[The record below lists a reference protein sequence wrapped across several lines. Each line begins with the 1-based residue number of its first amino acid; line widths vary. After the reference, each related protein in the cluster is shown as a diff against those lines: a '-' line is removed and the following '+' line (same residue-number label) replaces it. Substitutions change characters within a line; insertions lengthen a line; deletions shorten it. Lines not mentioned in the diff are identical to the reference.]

1 MGNCFQAL
9 GTTNYNFEY
18 QPRNW
23 NSANLEM
30 ISISN
35 KLGITEFEKL
45 EDRAGTNGFPYKIRG
60 QFAKVIMKSER
71 KVGFRVLMNINRLKK
86 LVTTHKK
93 GAQFF
98 CLPERVEETRYSYIL
113 FFPLLDMD
121 LVDWVKNHFWTSVH
135 RDNIFTKLCAAVDF
149 LHSNEFVH
157 RDIKLENIC
166 MRKNEPLLI
175 DLDNCS
181 LAIETSNKGTKE
193 YMPPREAMRHLF
205 QKRND
210 IETNIKTKWMD
221 CYALAKTFA
230 LILCI
235 ENERI
240 EEGQEKI
247 IKTIW
252 HKWCKKSQASLRII
266 QNHSNTL
273 EIMTKWWVLIYNF
286 AYYNEEAVFDNGIDI
301 QDIKIYK
308 NLMIY

>member
-9 GTTNYNFEY
+9 QRTNYNFAY
-18 QPRNW
+18 QPRTW
-23 NSANLEM
+23 DSANLEM

-35 KLGITEFEKL
+35 KLGITDFEQL
-45 EDRAGTNGFPYKIRG
+45 EDRAGPNGFPYKIRG
-60 QFAKVIMKSER
+60 QFAKVIIKNQR
-71 KVGFRVLMNINRLKK
+71 KVGFRVQMNINRLKN
-86 LVTTHKK
+86 LVNTNEI

-98 CLPERVEETRYSYIL
+98 CLPERIEETRYSYIF

-121 LVDWVKNHFWTSVH
+121 LVDWVKNHFWSSVH

-149 LHSNEFVH
+149 LHTSDFVH

-166 MRKNEPLLI
+166 MRNNEPLLV

-181 LAIETSNKGTKE
+181 LAVDKTIKGTRD
-193 YMPPREAMRHLF
+193 YMPPRDAIKHLYN
-205 QKRND
+205 KRDD
-210 IETNIKTKWMD
+210 IEDNIKTKWMD

-235 ENERI
+235 ENERM
-240 EEGQEKI
+240 EEGQQKI
-247 IKTIW
+247 IKNIW
-252 HKWCKKSQASLRII
+252 YKWCKKCQGSLRII
-266 QNHSNTL
+266 QNHSNKL

-308 NLMIY
+308 NLIID